1 MAKTSDETPERRG
14 LGAFKLSLIVIILL
28 LIPTTMEQL
37 SIHQDTVRNI
47 GRVCVGIA
55 LLFFV
60 YGLLSKVIR
69 FVGLVLLVLIVAR
82 VLANEGVVEV
92 PKLREKLASERVE
105 RR

>member
-1 MAKTSDETPERRG
+1 MGKNDDGKQKRG
-14 LGAFKLSLIVIILL
+14 GFGAFKLSMIVIILL

-37 SIHQDTVRNI
+37 EVHHDTVRAV

-55 LLFFV
+55 GLFFL

-69 FVGLVLLVLIVAR
+69 FVGVILLILIVGR

-92 PKLREKLASERVE
+92 PKLREKIEAKRG
-105 RR
+105 

>member
-1 MAKTSDETPERRG
+1 MDKTSDEKQGRRR

-28 LIPTTMEQL
+28 LIPTTLEQL
-37 SIHQDTVRNI
+37 TNHQDTVRSV

-55 LLFFV
+55 LLFFL

-92 PKLREKLASERVE
+92 PKLREKLASERAE
-105 RR
+105 RQ